1 MLKEKIQPEMK
12 DIIEAIMRWTIVNK
26 QEVSF
31 IGSFV
36 AFDKQGDVKE
46 EAERIFIYGDKELL
60 RIQLDALKE
69 ELDKNTDENEIAS

>member
-31 IGSFV
+31 IGSLV

-46 EAERIFIYGDKELL
+46 GAERLFVYGDKELL

-69 ELDKNTDENEIAS
+69 ELDKNTDEFMNL